1 MSAKFSA
8 YIGIDYSRAA
18 TPMSRSAT
26 IQVYEGFGNSDRV
39 WFYHRLQLRT
49 NTGIGIASK

>member
-8 YIGIDYSRAA
+8 YIGIDYSGAA

-26 IQVYEGFGNSDRV
+26 IQVYEGRAEGSGRGSGWNELKSISVF
-39 WFYHRLQLRT
+39 
-49 NTGIGIASK
+49 SKS